1 MFVLDQLL
9 PSTQL
14 YLHHEA
20 DATPLDLTPSILPSS
35 SVGLPPGPAQTFYQ
49 AGVRDVYVISGYGMT
64 FAPGYGGS
72 LPETIELNQVFPV
85 ANTLAREIVT
95 LLEPAEPSPAV
106 QVNATYLDGLLAC
119 LQRDG
124 SCGLLETT
132 LNMELGSVTKR
143 LRSYGFPPS
152 FVDHRPLSLYAG
164 PYSVGAIVYIDC

>member
-1 MFVLDQLL
+1 M
-9 PSTQL
+9 
-14 YLHHEA
+14 
-20 DATPLDLTPSILPSS
+20 
-35 SVGLPPGPAQTFYQ
+35 
-49 AGVRDVYVISGYGMT
+49 YVISGYDMT

-72 LPETIELNQVFPV
+72 LPETIELNQVVPV
-85 ANTLAREIVT
+85 ANTFAREIVT

>member
-49 AGVRDVYVISGYGMT
+49 AGVRDVYVISGYDMT

-72 LPETIELNQVFPV
+72 LPETMELNQVVPV

>member
-1 MFVLDQLL
+1 M
-9 PSTQL
+9 
-14 YLHHEA
+14 
-20 DATPLDLTPSILPSS
+20 
-35 SVGLPPGPAQTFYQ
+35 
-49 AGVRDVYVISGYGMT
+49 
-64 FAPGYGGS
+64 
-72 LPETIELNQVFPV
+72 
-85 ANTLAREIVT
+85 T